1 MNVTIDVLLSLMSIG
16 NRQGNTDSS
25 RCFIANDRNNSK
37 ELQMKREIRL
47 ALLLLATTAVPA
59 IAQNASPLCGA
70 ANFDATRNIFTVMNP
85 ALGAVN
91 QQCFFTVYR
100 SSDLPTY
107 AKYHRTSFLVE
118 GNYAV
123 ELSGGGG
130 GGGGGASQD
139 QGGGGGGAGA
149 APSHVV
155 RYLAPG
161 TYKMTIGTGGSGGS
175 ANGGKIGAGNPTSLT
190 NADTGQLIAG
200 FQGADT
206 WQQHITAGAGD
217 GRGGVASVG
226 GSRGGDGGDSGPM
239 AEAAAQ
245 SGGASRTSGY
255 AGKPGEAGSESGR
268 RVQGYAGNGAQ
279 ANAGGGGG
287 AGVGSGGAG
296 ETVNKNA
303 VAGAGDL
310 GGGGGGGR
318 GGLNT
323 ADAGAQGGHGFIRL
337 SVLTPLI

>member
-1 MNVTIDVLLSLMSIG
+1 MSIED
-16 NRQGNTDSS
+16 RQGNPDSS
-25 RCFIANDRNNSK
+25 RHSIRNKRNKSK
-37 ELQMKREIRL
+37 ELQMKNELRL

-59 IAQNASPLCGA
+59 IAQNASPECGA
-70 ANFDATRNIFTVMNP
+70 TNFDANRKIFTVMNP
-85 ALGAVN
+85 ASGAVN
-91 QQCFFTVYR
+91 QQCFFTVYKR
-100 SSDLPTY
+100 SDLPKY
-107 AKYHRTSFLVE
+107 ASSHRASFLVE

-130 GGGGGASQD
+130 GGGGGASRD

-149 APSHVV
+149 APSHDV

-161 TYKMTIGTGGSGGS
+161 KYKMTIGTGGSGGR
-175 ANGGKIGAGNPTSLT
+175 ADGGKVGAGNPTSLT

-200 FQGADT
+200 FQGADK
-206 WQQHITAGAGD
+206 WQPRITAGTGE
-217 GRGGVASVG
+217 GRGGVASPG

-239 AEAAAQ
+239 AEKTAQ
-245 SGGASRTSGY
+245 AGGASSTSGY
-255 AGKPGEAGSESGR
+255 AGKPGKAGSESSR
-268 RVQGYAGNGAQ
+268 RAQGSVRDAAQ

-287 AGVGSGGAG
+287 AGVGSGGGG
-296 ETVNKNA
+296 ETVSKNA

-323 ADAGAQGGHGFIRL
+323 ADAGAKGGHGFIRL
-337 SVLTPLI
+337 SVLMPLL